1 MLGGSVQSK
10 KELGQCSMVERGWLG
25 DSVAGVQRV
34 RWCMEIHSGGVTGPE
49 NVGPSPLRLRLDIT
63 VMSLK

>member
-1 MLGGSVQSK
+1 
-10 KELGQCSMVERGWLG
+10 MVERGWLG